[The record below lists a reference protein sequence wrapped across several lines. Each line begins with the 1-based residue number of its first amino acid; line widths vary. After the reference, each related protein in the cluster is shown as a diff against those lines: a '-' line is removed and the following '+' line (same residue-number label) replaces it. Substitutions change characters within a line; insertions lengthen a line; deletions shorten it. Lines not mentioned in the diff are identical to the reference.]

1 MAALI
6 TREMLNSRST
16 ADGGNIKAEMFIRDV
31 DEFIPYIERDDVPLT
46 KLIGTGGSADKLKYE
61 HGQGYLTP
69 STVNLITTNPSTGG
83 LTIQVDNPQYLQQWD
98 VLRSPLTNGELL
110 QVTDANPVNPINVKR
125 AYGGGSAD
133 NLAIGNALKV
143 LGPAV
148 PEGVDTPSSPM
159 TQGDLDWDT
168 FQIFEYSWSI
178 THRGKV
184 VPTYEYRSNR
194 FKAQLKKAM
203 VEAALDLENFAI
215 YGKRYLP
222 SNTTDGT
229 MTRGLI
235 QATTA
240 NVSDLSGDPLTL
252 FDFLNLE
259 EQKFMDVGPS
269 EMGKT
274 VILNTFGK
282 RIINSWFNPTRRTTT
297 KDASINVTFDSVDT
311 DFGTYKFVTHHNH
324 PKDRMSIIN
333 TNDIKRMTME
343 GGNWQTGMLST
354 QGWYDRGFLRGDFG
368 FIWPVA
374 RRRSAL
380 INFSLVPSDYPDL
393 DRVIGNAA

>member
-16 ADGGNIKAEMFIRDV
+16 ADGGNIKSEMYIRDV
-31 DEFIPYIERDDVPLT
+31 DEFIPYIERDDTPLI

-69 STVNLITTNPSTGG
+69 STVVIETTNPGTGA
-83 LTIQVDNPQYLQQWD
+83 TQITVDNPQYLQQWD

-110 QVTDANPVNPINVKR
+110 QVTDANPVNPVNVRR

-133 NLAIGNALKV
+133 NLAIGDSIKV

-184 VPTYEYRSNR
+184 TPSYEYKTNR
-194 FKAQLKKAM
+194 FKEQLKKAM
-203 VEAALDLENFAI
+203 VEAALDLENFALF
-215 YGKRYLP
+215 GKRYLP
-222 SNTTDGT
+222 ANSTDAT
-229 MTRGLI
+229 MTRGLLE
-235 QATTA
+235 ATTS
-240 NVSDLSGDPLTL
+240 NLSDLNGDPVTL
-252 FDFLNLE
+252 MDFLDLE
-259 EQKFMDVGPS
+259 QTKFMDVGPS

-274 VILNTFGK
+274 VVLGMFEK
-282 RIINSWFNPTRRTTT
+282 RIVNSWFNPTRRSTVT
-297 KDASINVTFDSVDT
+297 DAKLRVTWDEIET
-311 DFGTYKFVTHHNH
+311 DFGTYKFVIHHNH
-324 PKDRMSIIN
+324 PSGRMTTIN
-333 TNDIKRMTME
+333 TNDVKRMTYE
-343 GGNWQTGMLST
+343 GGNWQTGMFST

-380 INFSLVPSDYPDL
+380 YDFSVNPSDYGDL
-393 DRVIGNAA
+393 ENNLGNAA